1 MENSFE
7 KLNLISPRKNKE
19 LGMCTDGASVNV
31 ALHHLVKEEMGE
43 HYVLVLCPSHKVE
56 LALKDAFKESTLND
70 RCGEDLTNT
79 YYLFKKANLRWR
91 LFRCQSRFMAH
102 SYIRYKR
109 PAGTRWTEHQVD
121 ALTSYNHNLPV
132 FIAFA
137 NQQISEPYNK
147 MMKDVGPKLQGML
160 KNVTQ
165 TARVLYNSIKQ
176 DILMVIRP
184 TTKILQRCD
193 LLPELITICST
204 TVKTVKKLM
213 KLVDEEKGEAF
224 KRRELFPTCSILD
237 QITVEEK
244 ETVAPRQT
252 RSDVAPT
259 LTNFSYHGY
268 LLKGSLEHALKECL
282 EEFVPILSKLE
293 TSLAKRLGS
302 LTEEPICKAMAQLL
316 DTKCYHSSDVNEIK
330 EKVSLIKNH
339 FETLLLANGCL
350 IDKCKTEM
358 EIVYV
363 SEMSVQMLASFVLN

>member
-1 MENSFE
+1 MNDGSSSAKTMDEKELFLMKTAAKGYPKYTVMSLEEPENAHAEGLKRAMENSFE

-43 HYVLVLCPSHKVE
+43 HYLLVLCPSHKVE

-70 RCGEDLTNT
+70 RCDEDLRIT
-79 YYLFKKANLRWR
+79 YYLFKKAYLRWR
-91 LFRCQSRFMAH
+91 LFKRQSRFMAH

-147 MMKDVGPKLQGML
+147 TMKYVGPKLQGML

-165 TARVLYNSIKQ
+165 IARVIYNSIKQ
-176 DILMVIRP
+176 DILTVIRP

-193 LLPELITICST
+193 LLLPELITVCST

-224 KRRELFPTCSILD
+224 KRREIFPTCCSILD

-252 RSDVAPT
+252 RSDVAST
-259 LTNFSYHGY
+259 STNFSYHAG
-268 LLKGSLEHALKECL
+268 L
-282 EEFVPILSKLE
+282 
-293 TSLAKRLGS
+293 
-302 LTEEPICKAMAQLL
+302 
-316 DTKCYHSSDVNEIK
+316 
-330 EKVSLIKNH
+330 
-339 FETLLLANGCL
+339 
-350 IDKCKTEM
+350 
-358 EIVYV
+358 
-363 SEMSVQMLASFVLN
+363 